1 METLILVIE
10 ITAIL
15 VFAYSGVIHAHRNGF
30 DFVGVLTIALVTAF
44 GAGLCV
50 MFCSGIILSTG

>member
-10 ITAIL
+10 ITAIF
-15 VFAYSGVIHAHRNGF
+15 VFAYSGVIEAYRNGF

-44 GAGLCV
+44 GGGTLRDVLLGHHPLA
-50 MFCSGIILSTG
+50 